1 MKYQVI
7 SNRLGWPAGST
18 VDSAEIDADI
28 EALVLAGHL
37 REVKTQP
44 ESEDE

>member
-18 VDSAEIDADI
+18 VDSTEIEANIDA
-28 EALVLAGHL
+28 LVSAGHL
-37 REVKTQP
+37 REVKEQT